1 MSNDYS
7 LLFDGTDDYIS
18 IPHSSNLSLTNFT
31 IETWVNPSQIKG
43 DWQPLITKEDS
54 SGYQRNYG
62 LFIRPNEMRVHFS
75 FMDGNGSNW
84 RWSESQNSLKINEW
98 NHIAMTYDG
107 SKFIFYLNGI
117 LDTSINLV
125 TTVYQNTEPV
135 KIGRELANYTPFSG
149 KMDEV
154 RIWNKARTQA
164 EIQADMTHPLTGSET
179 GLVGYWQFNENAGT
193 TVTDLAGNDNHG
205 TILGGAAFTS
215 GVFSPGTFVFSQS
228 NFTVKEGGIGIKEV
242 TINRVDGLGGEASV
256 TVDLSDGV
264 GVSAADYDN
273 TPIVVNF
280 ANGETAKTVSIPV
293 KTDTLNDAGETINL
307 TLTNPTNG
315 ASIGSQGTASVMIV
329 EDAALSFDGND
340 YVQVNLNEPE
350 TEVTHELWFKTTNP
364 NVGLFSIM
372 SADGGY
378 DRAIYLYQGNLYTR
392 LWSNEVIG
400 STGINLADGNWHHVA
415 HTFGASIGGEKLY
428 IDGQL
433 VASGTKAQS
442 DFTWQDKIL
451 IGYSIDAPVDFF
463 QGQIDEIRIW
473 NKTRTQAEI
482 QADMNHQLTGTES
495 GLIGY
500 WQFSEGTGNTVT
512 DLAGNDNNGTIYGA
526 TWTEGFFGS
535 SVLSLSQPE
544 YSIRENGAASVQVT
558 VIRTGGFSGEVSATL
573 NLSGGTA
580 TLSQD
585 YSQSAVTVNFASG
598 ETQKIV
604 TIPLIDDLDIEGD
617 ETVNLSLS
625 NPTNGAIIGE
635 QSTALLTITDNDFDW
650 YDPKAW
656 SNGVVPAN
664 GSQIGLN
671 FPGEKIKYTFS
682 QGNPSLNVFSLYARD
697 QGVLQLSGL
706 TAYTIPFTSVI
717 ESKGTGSELNL
728 SSLKTMTGATYRG
741 WDTAYGWDYYQL
753 DVHAIEGGKLDLS
766 GLETITSGA
775 TVIY

>member
-31 IETWVNPSQIKG
+31 IETWINPSQIKG
-43 DWQPLITKEDS
+43 DWQPLITK
-54 SGYQRNYG
+54 GNPRNYG

-75 FMDGNGSNW
+75 FVDGNGSNW
-84 RWSESQNSLKINEW
+84 RTYDTQNSLIINKW
-98 NHIAMTYDG
+98 NHIAVTYDG
-107 SKFIFYLNGI
+107 SKFNFYLNGI

-154 RIWNKARTQA
+154 RIWNKAQTQA

-193 TVTDLAGNDNHG
+193 TVTDLAGNDNNG
-205 TILGGAAFTS
+205 TILGGATFTS

-256 TVDLSDGV
+256 TVNLSDGV
-264 GVSAADYDN
+264 GVSADDYDN

-329 EDAALSFDGND
+329 EDTALSFDGVND
-340 YVQVNLNEPE
+340 YVEIPHSSNLSLTTFTVEAWVNP
-350 TEVTHELWFKTTNP
+350 HEIKSGWQPIVSKERGSGYERNY
-364 NVGLFSIM
+364 GLFIAPNEMRVYFTFVESNGKQWRYDYSKESLVINEWNHIAM
-372 SADGGY
+372 TYDGSSFKL
-378 DRAIYLYQGNLYTR
+378 YLNGKLDNKVDIVATPYQNTYPVR
-392 LWSNEVIG
+392 
-400 STGINLADGNWHHVA
+400 
-415 HTFGASIGGEKLY
+415 IGGD
-428 IDGQL
+428 ISDGL
-433 VASGTKAQS
+433 PFSGK
-442 DFTWQDKIL
+442 
-451 IGYSIDAPVDFF
+451 
-463 QGQIDEIRIW
+463 IDEVRIW
-473 NKTRTQAEI
+473 NKARTQSEI
-482 QADMNHQLTGTES
+482 QADMNYQLTGTES

-500 WQFSEGTGNTVT
+500 WQFNEGTGNTVT
-512 DLAGNDNNGTIYGA
+512 DLSGHNNNGTIYGA

-617 ETVNLSLS
+617 KTVNLSLS

-635 QSTALLTITDNDFDW
+635 QSTAILTIKDNDFDW

-664 GSQIGLN
+664 GSQITLN

-682 QGNPSLNVFSLYARD
+682 NGNPNLGIFSILTKD
-697 QGVLQLSGL
+697 KGVITLSGL
-706 TAYTIPFTSVI
+706 TAYTIPYYSTI
-717 ESKGTGSELNL
+717 QAQGIGSEIDL
-728 SSLKTMTGATYRG
+728 SSITTMTGGTQISTLWWGGITGDGYILYLQA
-741 WDTAYGWDYYQL
+741 L
-753 DVHAIEGGKLDLS
+753 DGGLVDLS
-766 GLETITSGA
+766 G
-775 TVIY
+775 VQ

>member
-7 LLFDGTDDYIS
+7 LLFDGTDDYVS

-62 LFIRPNEMRVHFS
+62 LFIEPNGVRVLFS
-75 FMDGNGSNW
+75 FTDTNGVNRYSF
-84 RWSESQNSLKINEW
+84 SQNSLIINKW

-107 SKFIFYLNGI
+107 SKFNFYLNGV

-125 TTVYQNTEPV
+125 STVYQNTEPV
-135 KIGRELANYTPFSG
+135 KIGKEVNVFNPFSG
-149 KMDEV
+149 KIDEV

-193 TVTDLAGNDNHG
+193 TVTDLAGNDNNG

-215 GVFSPGTFVFSQS
+215 GVFSPGTFVFSQP
-228 NFTVKEGGIGIKEV
+228 NFTVKEGGIGIKAV
-242 TINRVDGLGGEASV
+242 TINRIDGLGGDASV
-256 TVDLSDGV
+256 TVNLSDGV

-293 KTDTLNDAGETINL
+293 KTDTVNDAGETINL

-340 YVQVNLNEPE
+340 YVNIQLNEPE
-350 TEVTHELWFKTTNP
+350 TEITHELWFKTTSP
-364 NVGLFSIM
+364 NGGLFSIV
-372 SADGGY
+372 SGNLGSNGH
-378 DRAIYLYQGNLYTR
+378 DRHIYLSQGNIYTR
-392 LWSNEVIG
+392 VWNNQVIG
-400 STGINLADGNWHHVA
+400 SSGLNLVDGQWHHVA
-415 HTFGASIGGEKLY
+415 HVIGNSIGGQRIY
-428 IDGQL
+428 VDGQL
-433 VASGTKAQS
+433 VASGNKGQS
-442 DFTWQDKIL
+442 DFNSQDQAV
-451 IGYSIDAPVDFF
+451 IGYSADSGYF
-463 QGQIDEIRIW
+463 QVQIDEVRIW

-635 QSTALLTITDNDFDW
+635 QSTAILTIKDNDFDW

-682 QGNPSLNVFSLYARD
+682 QGNPSLNVFSLLTSND
-697 QGVLQLSGL
+697 GVLHLDGL
-706 TAYTIPFTSVI
+706 TSYSTYYASTLQA
-717 ESKGTGSELNL
+717 TGKN
-728 SSLKTMTGATYRG
+728 SL
-741 WDTAYGWDYYQL
+741 
-753 DVHAIEGGKLDLS
+753 LDLS
-766 GLETITSGA
+766 SIETLSGS
-775 TVIY
+775 TYIYYYYGNPR

>member
-18 IPHSSNLSLTNFT
+18 IPHSSNLSLTRFT

-54 SGYQRNYG
+54 SGGSRNYG
-62 LFIRPNEMRVHFS
+62 LYIEPNSMRVLFS
-75 FMDGNGSNW
+75 FLGIYGDW
-84 RWSESQNSLKINEW
+84 RYDYSISSLQLNQW

-107 SKFIFYLNGI
+107 SQFNFYFNGV
-117 LDTSINLV
+117 LEKSYNFV
-125 TTVYQNTEPV
+125 TVPIQNNEPV
-135 KIGRELANYTPFSG
+135 KIGKEVNVFNPFTG

-154 RIWNKARTQA
+154 RIWNKAQTQA

-193 TVTDLAGNDNHG
+193 TVTDLAGNDNNG
-205 TILGGAAFTS
+205 TILGGATFTA
-215 GVFSPGTFVFSQS
+215 GVFSPGTFVFSQP
-228 NFTVKEGGIGIKEV
+228 NFTVKEGGIGIKQV
-242 TINRVDGLGGEASV
+242 TINRIDGLGGDASV
-256 TVDLSDGV
+256 TVNLSDGV
-264 GVSAADYDN
+264 GVSADDYDS

-307 TLTNPTNG
+307 TLTNATGG
-315 ASIGSQGTASVMIV
+315 ANIGSQSTASVMIV
-329 EDAALSFDGND
+329 EDAALSFDGVND
-340 YVQVNLNEPE
+340 YVQINLNEPE

-400 STGINLADGNWHHVA
+400 STGLNLADGNWHHVA
-415 HTFGASIGGEKLY
+415 HTFGASVSGQKLY

-433 VASGTKAQS
+433 VASGTKSQS
-442 DFTWQDKIL
+442 DFTWQDKVL
-451 IGYSIDAPVDFF
+451 IGYSIDAPADFF
-463 QGQIDEIRIW
+463 QGQIDEVRIW

-482 QADMNHQLTGTES
+482 QADINHQLTGTES

-512 DLAGNDNNGTIYGA
+512 DVSGHNNNGTIYGA

-585 YSQSAVTVNFASG
+585 YSQSSVTVNFASG
-598 ETQKIV
+598 EAQKIV
-604 TIPLIDDLDIEGD
+604 TIPLIDDFDIEGD

-625 NPTNGAIIGE
+625 NPTTGAIIGE
-635 QSTALLTITDNDFDW
+635 QSTAILTINDNDFDW

-682 QGNPSLNVFSLYARD
+682 QGNPSLGIFSLLTKD
-697 QGVLQLSGL
+697 KGVITLPGL
-706 TAYTIPFTSVI
+706 TAYTIPYYSTI
-717 ESKGTGSELNL
+717 QAQGTGSEIDL
-728 SSLKTMTGATYRG
+728 SSLTIMTGATQISYNYWG
-741 WDTAYGWDYYQL
+741 LIGDGYILYLQAL
-753 DVHAIEGGKLDLS
+753 DGRYS
-766 GLETITSGA
+766 FNS
-775 TVIY
+775 